1 MLALL
6 ALFFFT
12 AASVGFVFFMIK
24 YPHGSEERI
33 WGMRICYALGFSG
46 VAVMRISKGGFSDV
60 SLLIVSSLLISLV
73 TFELSAK
80 YLK

>member
-1 MLALL
+1 MLSYL

-12 AASVGFVFFMIK
+12 MASAGFIIFMIK

-33 WGMRICYALGFSG
+33 WGMRLCYALGFSG

-60 SLLIVSSLLISLV
+60 SLLIISSLIVSLV